1 MVNLD
6 ELLGVTS
13 SAPQFD
19 VDTLNRA
26 FAEYEDMFGDEVPKL
41 IAPTTTQ
48 SKNAILQRSFATQ
61 CHRSA
66 RLAESE
72 IKQVYQ
78 RGMDKHRRI
87 GILAFDPI
95 WCYVLG

>member
-26 FAEYEDMFGDEVPKL
+26 FAEYEDMFGDAWKELIDSTYTLTQKEQRDFAKIIRHAMSQEREV
-41 IAPTTTQ
+41 
-48 SKNAILQRSFATQ
+48 S
-61 CHRSA
+61 
-66 RLAESE
+66 ESE

-78 RGMDKHRRI
+78 RGMEPSENR
-87 GILAFDPI
+87 A
-95 WCYVLG
+95 Y